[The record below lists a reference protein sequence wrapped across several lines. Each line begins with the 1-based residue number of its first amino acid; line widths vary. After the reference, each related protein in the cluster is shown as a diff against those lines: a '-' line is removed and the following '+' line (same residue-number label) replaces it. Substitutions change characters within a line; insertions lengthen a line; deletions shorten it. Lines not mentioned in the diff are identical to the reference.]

1 MLKQKSK
8 YKNLKK
14 MTISKDELDYYCELF
29 GIPNWTVDILF
40 DASLK
45 QNAMTLADPRYNRA
59 TITINP
65 ETFTEKNRQ
74 NILIHEFIHIIM
86 SLYDYFAD
94 NLGKEG
100 TDDLFFIARENA
112 VSQLTKIFLR
122 ILEGG
127 KTNEK

>member
-1 MLKQKSK
+1 
-8 YKNLKK
+8 